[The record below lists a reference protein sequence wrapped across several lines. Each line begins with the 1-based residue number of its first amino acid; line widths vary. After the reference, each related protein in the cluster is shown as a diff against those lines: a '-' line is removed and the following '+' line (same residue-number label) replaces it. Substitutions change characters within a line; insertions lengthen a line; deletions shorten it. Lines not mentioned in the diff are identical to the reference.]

1 MTVYTFCITVPNS
14 IEAEDVN
21 IHTGSGALDI
31 HLHVTDPC
39 AVRRP
44 DYFLVTVKSTDG
56 VIITTVQHQH
66 PTIHILLPQDVNECD
81 LIVTISAEN
90 RAGVSI
96 PTEIPVGCQT
106 ASHST
111 ATTPITATTPTTT
124 RARSITTSTDLVD
137 PNQQGDNNIIYI
149 AVGVAVAAV
158 VIVTAGALLLII
170 LWRCKRKTKG
180 EPPVENFSEKR

>member
-44 DYFLVTVKSTDG
+44 DNFLVTVSTDG
-56 VIITTVQHQH
+56 VIITTVKHQH
-66 PTIHILLPQDVNECD
+66 LVPTIHILLPQDVNECD

-96 PTEIPVGCQT
+96 PTVIPVGKL
-106 ASHST
+106 
-111 ATTPITATTPTTT
+111 
-124 RARSITTSTDLVD
+124 ITTFRGL
-137 PNQQGDNNIIYI
+137 
-149 AVGVAVAAV
+149 
-158 VIVTAGALLLII
+158 
-170 LWRCKRKTKG
+170 RCY
-180 EPPVENFSEKR
+180 S